1 MNRPFN
7 DQPIETLIDQNLVNG
22 GTVLDL
28 RLKYIGDDGVEF
40 LSNCAKLV
48 SLRDLNLERNDITDK
63 GIQILAGSTILTGI
77 KSLNL
82 ERNSI
87 GDDGVR
93 SIALSPSFSRLTS
106 LNLWENEIGSDGAK
120 AIADSPMLGNLQR
133 LDLAKNKIGDD
144 GDGIPDLAVGA
155 YKSDGNNRGEV
166 KILFMDTDGSRS
178 EERRVGKECR
188 SRWSPYH

>member
-7 DQPIETLIDQNLVNG
+7 DQPIETLIDQNLANE

-28 RLKYIGDDGVEF
+28 RLKYIGDDGMEF

-48 SLRDLNLERNDITDK
+48 SLRELKLERNDITDK

-87 GDDGVR
+87 GDEGVR
-93 SIALSPSFSRLTS
+93 SIALSPSFFS
-106 LNLWENEIGSDGAK
+106 
-120 AIADSPMLGNLQR
+120 
-133 LDLAKNKIGDD
+133 
-144 GDGIPDLAVGA
+144 PDLA
-155 YKSDGNNRGEV
+155 
-166 KILFMDTDGSRS
+166 
-178 EERRVGKECR
+178 
-188 SRWSPYH
+188 